1 MERKRKMNKKAIFFD
16 IDGTLLDHDKALPAS
31 TKQAVMQLKEDGH
44 FVGIATG
51 RAPFMFE
58 SLRKELGIET
68 FISFNGQYVVHEG
81 TPIVRNALDQ
91 GELEQLIGFAREQ
104 QHPLVYMDH
113 EGMRANTEEHQ
124 DIHAALNSLK
134 FEHPS
139 QDRDYYRKKPLY
151 QTLLFC
157 REGEEDAYKDTF
169 PAFDFIRWHDVST
182 DILPAKG
189 SKAKGIDAMVK
200 QMGLDPEDVYVFG
213 DGPNDVE
220 MIQASKHGIAM
231 GNSVPETKAVADF
244 VTKDVSEDGVL
255 HGLRHVGLLK

>member
-1 MERKRKMNKKAIFFD
+1 MNKKAIFFD

-31 TKQAVMQLKEDGH
+31 TKQAVMQLKEEGH

-58 SLRKELGIET
+58 SLRQELGIDT

-81 TPIVRNALDQ
+81 EPILRNALDRD
-91 GELEQLIGFAREQ
+91 ELENLIRFAGEQ
-104 QHPLVYMDH
+104 NHPLVYMDH
-113 EGMRANTEEHQ
+113 EGMRANTDGHE

-134 FEHPS
+134 FEHPPK
-139 QDRDYYRKKPLY
+139 DRDYYRNNPLY

-157 REGEEDAYKDTF
+157 REGEEEPYKDAF
-169 PAFDFIRWHDVST
+169 DAFDFIRWHEVSA

-189 SKAKGIDAMVK
+189 SKAKGIEAVVA
-200 QMGLDPEDVYVFG
+200 QMGLDPDDVYVFG

-220 MIQASKHGIAM
+220 MIKASKHGIAM

-244 VTKDVSEDGVL
+244 VTKDVNEDGVL
-255 HGLRHVGLLK
+255 HGLRHVGLLS